1 MAFEVIEAMLSCESV
16 IVPYWQLVAAATT
29 TKNSLV
35 SKMLANRQQESEKGR
50 VMERKKSKITCL
62 SNSKQTFPQTVINS
76 HSIPQTV

>member
-29 TKNSLV
+29 KNSLV

-50 VMERKKSKITCL
+50 EMERKKSKITCL